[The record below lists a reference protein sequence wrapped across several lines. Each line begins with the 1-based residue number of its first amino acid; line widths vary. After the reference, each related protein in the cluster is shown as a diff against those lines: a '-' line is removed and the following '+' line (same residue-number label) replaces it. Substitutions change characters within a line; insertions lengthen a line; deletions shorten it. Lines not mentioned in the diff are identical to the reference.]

1 MQFEKQVKR
10 GVPSVVYDLTKWD
23 YKIGNSGTNALDIT
37 VMKNG
42 EELVDVSFSDE
53 AMDVYRKRD
62 FTELEEHEFQL
73 FLDDLLWEDEFA
85 PFAHLG
91 NIEVEYSRAD
101 ELARMIDEKYRD
113 DMLYIRYNEGQE
125 FMGYLEEVSIKT
137 INGAETLTCYFSPVD
152 DASELIRTDILLS
165 AGIKA
170 IATANSVKAE
180 GNGEMLEITRHV
192 EHEHLQ

>member
-1 MQFEKQVKR
+1 LQFEKQVKR
-10 GVPSVVYDLTKWD
+10 GIPSVIYDLTKWD

-37 VMKNG
+37 VMKSG
-42 EELVDVSFSDE
+42 EELADISFSDE
-53 AMDVYRKRD
+53 AMDVYRKRH
-62 FTELEEHEFQL
+62 FSELEEHEFHL

-91 NIEVEYSRAD
+91 EIEVEYTKAD

-113 DMLYIRYNEGQE
+113 DMLYIRYNDGQE
-125 FMGYLEEVSIKT
+125 FMGYLEDVSIKI

-152 DASELIRTDILLS
+152 DESELIRTDILLS

-180 GNGEMLEITRHV
+180 GNGEVLEITRHV

>member
-10 GVPSVVYDLTKWD
+10 GIPSVVYDLTKWD

-37 VMKNG
+37 VMKSG
-42 EELVDVSFSDE
+42 EELADISFSDE

-62 FTELEEHEFQL
+62 FSELEEHEFHL

-91 NIEVEYSRAD
+91 EIEVEYTKAD

-113 DMLYIRYNEGQE
+113 DMLYIRYNDGQE
-125 FMGYLEEVSIKT
+125 FMGYLEDVSIKI

-152 DASELIRTDILLS
+152 DESELIRTDILLS

-180 GNGEMLEITRHV
+180 GNGEVLEITRHV